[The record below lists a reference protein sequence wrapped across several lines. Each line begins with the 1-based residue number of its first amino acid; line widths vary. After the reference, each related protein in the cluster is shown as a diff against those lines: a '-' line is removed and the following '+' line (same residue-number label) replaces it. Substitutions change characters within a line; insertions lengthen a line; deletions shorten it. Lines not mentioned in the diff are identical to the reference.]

1 MEVGGGRGRDVV
13 CEGGREEAEKA
24 SVHSEEDQDVS
35 CSVSEVSIVQ
45 VRRR

>member
-1 MEVGGGRGRDVV
+1 MGGGRGGYVV
-13 CEGGREEAEKA
+13 CEGGREEVEKV
-24 SVHSEEDQDVS
+24 SVHSEEDQAVS